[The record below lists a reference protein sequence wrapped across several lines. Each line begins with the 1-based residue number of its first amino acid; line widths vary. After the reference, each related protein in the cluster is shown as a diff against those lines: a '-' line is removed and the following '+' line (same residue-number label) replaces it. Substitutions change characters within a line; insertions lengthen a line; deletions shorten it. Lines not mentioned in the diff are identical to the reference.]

1 MKIKGANNKVQSS
14 MSLNTVLSESIIGG
28 QSLQNNKNINILNN
42 NKILIASRNASS
54 NDIRGLINQPVIYV
68 PKTPN

>member
-28 QSLQNNKNINILNN
+28 
-42 NKILIASRNASS
+42 
-54 NDIRGLINQPVIYV
+54 
-68 PKTPN
+68 

>member
-54 NDIRGLINQPVIYV
+54 NDIRVLIN
-68 PKTPN
+68 

>member
-28 QSLQNNKNINILNN
+28 QSL
-42 NKILIASRNASS
+42 
-54 NDIRGLINQPVIYV
+54 
-68 PKTPN
+68 

>member
-54 NDIRGLINQPVIYV
+54 NDVRGLIN
-68 PKTPN
+68 

>member
-1 MKIKGANNKVQSS
+1 MKIKGTNNKVQSS

-54 NDIRGLINQPVIYV
+54 NDIRALIN
-68 PKTPN
+68 